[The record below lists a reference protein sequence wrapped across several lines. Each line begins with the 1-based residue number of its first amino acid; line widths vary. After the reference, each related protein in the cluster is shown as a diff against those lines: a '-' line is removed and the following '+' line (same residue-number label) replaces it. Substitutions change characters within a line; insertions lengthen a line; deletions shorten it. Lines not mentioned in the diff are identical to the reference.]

1 VVLKRARGAIAQN
14 AIAWRRGFSLRT
26 ILVVPFV
33 LQLCLAVGV
42 TNWLSWRN
50 GQQAIEKLAFSLQSE
65 TAERVQLKLAN
76 HLETPVLI
84 SRLNGEAWRN
94 GQIDFNNLASSED
107 YLIRQLIQFQ
117 GVSNIVVAN
126 AGGEMRAVSREGMP
140 RLLGTAPGGVPEQSA
155 EYQLSQ
161 GDQSQPISQR
171 FEQFDIRQVDW
182 YQAAAEGEGLVW
194 TTTAAALGEEQLG
207 IDRVN
212 GAAVETSNPA
222 ISLQASL
229 PLFDATGQLSGIVSS
244 GISADNLKR
253 FLAAMELNSGQVF
266 ILGPVGQ
273 IVASSQAQPSEPE
286 ALENTEIDASEAQSD
301 ELIDTAIA
309 NLQLPTE
316 GIDKQS
322 SPPRQFIF
330 QPQQPGHS
338 GWQRSQRQFI
348 SILPLDSR
356 ANQSALSQ
364 LSPVPTGDRDDLN
377 WQIVIAT
384 PEEAFT
390 RQLRENRRTTLALST
405 IALLGAIALGLATAN
420 WLARPIMRLSRTSQA
435 IARGK
440 LKRGNRL
447 SPNHSLGQGSLP
459 TPNSLEQTLLAESL
473 DEQAPIREVA
483 TLARSFNQMTQR
495 LRRAFDSL
503 ETQVDRRT
511 QQLQQSFEFEATL
524 KRLTDR
530 VRDSLNEDEILHRA
544 VEELAIALGVR
555 GCNAAIYDLERQT
568 STVKYEYTTFH
579 KRIQGS
585 ILDMNN
591 FAGYRQLVSG
601 QYFQYCG
608 TIAVPSRGQV
618 TMLAC
623 PIRDD
628 QGVLGDLWLI
638 KPAREAFSDR
648 EIRLV
653 QQVANQC
660 AIAIRQAR
668 LYQTA
673 QGQVAEL
680 GRLNQLK
687 DDFLSTVSHELRTP
701 MANMKMALQM
711 LEISRQRQ
719 AQANSTTQNS
729 SAAPDPSQRYFAIL
743 KEAVQRESTLIEN
756 LLDLSRIHI
765 QSAPPQ
771 LSTIEPRRWLKQIVQ
786 PYYEKHGDRLRWQLF
801 LPDYLPLLQTDAD
814 YLQRILMELLDN
826 ACKYT
831 PDGESI
837 TVSVQLEQGW
847 LSFSIGNS
855 GTEISPVEQRRIFER
870 FYRIPTSDPWKHGG
884 TGLGLALVRQLSER
898 LGGQAQVESNNQQ
911 TLFTVSFPLALERE

>member
-1 VVLKRARGAIAQN
+1 MGLAVWSASSVILKRAQGAIARR
-14 AIAWRRGFSLRT
+14 RRGLSLRA

-50 GQQAIEKLAFSLQSE
+50 GQQAVEKLAFALQSE
-65 TAERVQLKLAN
+65 TGERVQLKLASY
-76 HLETPVLI
+76 LETPVLI

-94 GQIDFNNLASSED
+94 GQIDLNQLSSSED

-126 AGGEMRAVSREGMP
+126 AAGEMRAVSREGTP
-140 RLLGTAPGGVPEQSA
+140 RLLGASPDQLPTQNA

-161 GDQSQPISQR
+161 DGQSQPIRQGFAQS
-171 FEQFDIRQVDW
+171 DIRQKNWFQV
-182 YQAAAEGEGLVW
+182 AAGGDGLVW
-194 TTTAAALGEEQLG
+194 TTASAALGDADSLAQ
-207 IDRVN
+207 D
-212 GAAVETSNPA
+212 GAVVPA
-222 ISLQASL
+222 SLTSLQATL
-229 PLFDATGQLSGIVSS
+229 PVLDGAGQLAGVFSS
-244 GISADNLKR
+244 GLSAANLDR
-253 FLAAMELNSGQVF
+253 FLAAMELDSGQVF
-266 ILGPVGQ
+266 ILGPDGQ
-273 IVASSQAQPSEPE
+273 LIASSQTSQGALTAEVFEIKQAGAVDAQ
-286 ALENTEIDASEAQSD
+286 AD
-301 ELIDTAIA
+301 ELIAAAIA
-309 NLQLPTE
+309 NLQTSTDNSAQNPE
-316 GIDKQS
+316 RPQ
-322 SPPRQFIF
+322 QFIF
-330 QPQQPGHS
+330 QPQPRGSFGRLRRNAS
-338 GWQRSQRQFI
+338 GSLGSNRQFI

-356 ANQSALSQ
+356 ASQSALSQ
-364 LSPVPTGDRDDLN
+364 LSPVPTGGHNDLN
-377 WQIVIAT
+377 WRIVIAT

-390 RQLRENRRTTLALST
+390 RPLRQNTRTTLALST

-420 WLARPIMRLSRTSQA
+420 WLARPIMRLSRASQA
-435 IARGK
+435 IARGN
-440 LKRGNRL
+440 LD
-447 SPNHSLGQGSLP
+447 
-459 TPNSLEQTLLAESL
+459 QTLLAESL
-473 DEQAPIREVA
+473 DDQAPIREVA
-483 TLARSFNQMTQR
+483 SLAHSFNQMTQR
-495 LRRAFDSL
+495 LRRAFDGL
-503 ETQVDRRT
+503 ETQVEQRT
-511 QQLQQSFEFEATL
+511 QQLQQSFGFEATL

-544 VEELAIALGVR
+544 VQELAIALGVR

-568 STVKYEYTTFH
+568 STVKYEHTTFH

-585 ILDMNN
+585 VLDMNN
-591 FAGYRQLVSG
+591 FPGYLQLLSG

-623 PIRDD
+623 PMLDD

-638 KPAREAFSDR
+638 KPAREAFNEQ

-668 LYQTA
+668 LYHTA
-673 QGQVAEL
+673 QTQVAEL

-719 AQANSTTQNS
+719 AQTQALDNNPVTDG
-729 SAAPDPSQRYFAIL
+729 SATPDPSQRYFSIL

-756 LLDLSRIHI
+756 LLDLSRLDI

-771 LSTIEPRRWLKQIVQ
+771 LSTIEPRRWLKQVVQ
-786 PYYEKHGDRLRWQLF
+786 PYYDKHSDRLRWQLF
-801 LPDYLPLLQTDAD
+801 LPDYLPLLQTDAE

-831 PDGESI
+831 PDGECI
-837 TVSVQLEQGW
+837 TVSVQLEQSRV
-847 LSFSIGNS
+847 SFSIGNS
-855 GTEISPVEQRRIFER
+855 GTEISLAEQRRIFER
-870 FYRIPTSDPWKHGG
+870 FYRIPTNDPWKHGG

-898 LGGQAQVESNNQQ
+898 LGGQAQVESSNHH
-911 TLFTVSFPLALERE
+911 TLFTVSFPLTLDSA

>member
-1 VVLKRARGAIAQN
+1 MVLKRAQGAIAQR
-14 AIAWRRGFSLRT
+14 IGMGRRGLSLRT

-50 GQQAIEKLAFSLQSE
+50 GQQAVEKLAFSLQSE
-65 TAERVQLKLAN
+65 TGERVQLKLAS

-94 GQIDFNNLASSED
+94 GQIDFIKLAGSED

-117 GVSNIVVAN
+117 GVSNIVFAN
-126 AGGEMRAVSREGMP
+126 AAGEMRAVSREGIP
-140 RLLGTAPGGVPEQSA
+140 RLLGASPAEVPAKTA

-161 GDQSQPISQR
+161 DGQAQPILQRFDQS
-171 FEQFDIRQVDW
+171 DIRQSDW
-182 YQAAAEGEGLVW
+182 YQAAAGGDGLVW
-194 TTTAAALGEEQLG
+194 TTVSAALGNADSLPTE
-207 IDRVN
+207 
-212 GAAVETSNPA
+212 GAAVSTSLM
-222 ISLQASL
+222 SLQASL
-229 PLFDATGQLSGIVSS
+229 PVFDGAGQRLGVFSS
-244 GISADNLKR
+244 GISAANLDR
-253 FLAAMELNSGQVF
+253 FLAAVELGSGQVF
-266 ILGPVGQ
+266 LLGPDGQ
-273 IVASSQAQPSEPE
+273 LIASSQPQQGELAVGEPGSESVDE
-286 ALENTEIDASEAQSD
+286 A
-301 ELIDTAIA
+301 ELQNNELLTAAIA
-309 NLQLPTE
+309 NLQTST
-316 GIDKQS
+316 QS
-322 SPPRQFIF
+322 LERPQQFIF
-330 QPQQPGHS
+330 QPQQS
-338 GWQRSQRQFI
+338 GLFRWLRRKRQFI

-364 LSPVPTGDRDDLN
+364 LSPVPTGGNNDLN
-377 WQIVIAT
+377 WRIVIAT

-390 RQLRENRRTTLALST
+390 SQLRQNTRTTLALST

-435 IARGK
+435 IARG
-440 LKRGNRL
+440 RL
-447 SPNHSLGQGSLP
+447 NQGGSLDP
-459 TPNSLEQTLLAESL
+459 TLLAESL
-473 DEQAPIREVA
+473 DDQAPIREVA
-483 TLARSFNQMTQR
+483 SLASSFNQMTQR

-511 QQLQQSFEFEATL
+511 QQLQQSFEFDATL

-530 VRDSLNEDEILHRA
+530 VRDSLDEDEILHRA
-544 VEELAIALGVR
+544 VQELAIALGVR
-555 GCNAAIYDLERQT
+555 GCNAAIYDLERQI

-585 ILDMNN
+585 VLDMNN
-591 FAGYRQLVSG
+591 FAGYTQLVSG

-623 PIRDD
+623 PMLDD
-628 QGVLGDLWLI
+628 QGVLGDIWLI
-638 KPAREAFSDR
+638 KPAREAFNNQ

-673 QGQVAEL
+673 QTQVAEL

-719 AQANSTTQNS
+719 AQNQAQANPVHDE
-729 SAAPDPSQRYFAIL
+729 SAAPDPSQRYFGIL

-756 LLDLSRIHI
+756 LLDLSRLDI

-771 LSTIEPRRWLKQIVQ
+771 LSTIEPRRWLKQVVQ
-786 PYYEKHGDRLRWQLF
+786 PYYEKHIDRLRWQLF
-801 LPDYLPLLQTDAD
+801 LPDYLPLLQTDAE

-831 PDGESI
+831 PDGECI

-847 LSFSIGNS
+847 LSFSVGNS
-855 GTEISPVEQRRIFER
+855 GIEISLAEQRRIFER

-898 LGGQAQVESNNQQ
+898 LGGQVQVESSNHH
-911 TLFTVSFPLALERE
+911 TLFTVSFPLALDSE